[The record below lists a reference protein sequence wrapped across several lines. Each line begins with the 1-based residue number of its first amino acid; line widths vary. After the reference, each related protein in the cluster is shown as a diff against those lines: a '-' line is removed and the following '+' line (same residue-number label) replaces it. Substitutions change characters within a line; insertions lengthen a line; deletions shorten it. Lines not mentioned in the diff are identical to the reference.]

1 MTPHPLQ
8 PPDVFEP
15 EAQGVDRADLRK
27 LNERAVLTI
36 VALNPGVSGA
46 EISRRSGLSP
56 QSVSAMLT
64 GFEQQSL
71 VTRKSVI
78 RGKRGQPA
86 TPFELNKKG
95 AFGIG
100 CELGWRHIE
109 IRLVDLGLSNL
120 GHYSRHYP
128 YPDAHTLIT
137 EAADAINSMTKVLS
151 ESEGKRIAGLG
162 VAIPGTFSRNIGLL
176 APPADQAALWARL
189 DVGAELAQATGLPVN
204 VFNDGN
210 AGCWSEL
217 ASLPKP
223 RPSDLVFVQVSTFVS
238 AGVFAEGALWEGST
252 GNAANLG
259 SMLVPDTTG
268 AMRPAHT
275 FASLYALDQL
285 LLERGMSPPVGDPSL
300 WDWTAL
306 EPVATEWLDHA
317 AGAIALV
324 LTNTRAMTEFK
335 TAVVDGLM
343 PAPVIARLVG
353 KVQAVLAAGPDNTFD
368 SPTVL
373 QGTRGRSAPSLGAAM
388 LPIYR
393 KLFSRTLEDI
403 MATATP

>member
-137 EAADAINSMTKVLS
+137 EAADA
-151 ESEGKRIAGLG
+151 
-162 VAIPGTFSRNIGLL
+162 
-176 APPADQAALWARL
+176 
-189 DVGAELAQATGLPVN
+189 
-204 VFNDGN
+204 
-210 AGCWSEL
+210 
-217 ASLPKP
+217 
-223 RPSDLVFVQVSTFVS
+223 
-238 AGVFAEGALWEGST
+238 
-252 GNAANLG
+252 
-259 SMLVPDTTG
+259 
-268 AMRPAHT
+268 
-275 FASLYALDQL
+275 SLYALDQL

-353 KVQAVLAAGPDNTFD
+353 KVQAVLAAGPDNTFN